1 MTQFVAIH
9 TEEGCFVCR
18 NIEESDTTI
27 TVEING
33 IIIENVPKSIVINY
47 V

>member
-1 MTQFVAIH
+1 MTQFVAVH
-9 TEEGCFVCR
+9 TEGGCVVCR
-18 NIEESDTTI
+18 NIKETDTTI

-33 IIIENVPKSIVINY
+33 IIIDNIPKNIVINY